1 MKLSSMLSLIW
12 ISDKQWV
19 IFLVQIFFKYFM
31 GYIENYSSLIWNS
44 NITVNFV
51 NLVAKSDNLITPE
64 FIWLLF
70 KLLPEGKKKKKSQLS
85 SNLSSPLYPH
95 CHLAKGLPWTKHLHP
110 PKFTCWSHSPS
121 VRWAFWR
128 WLGLVEEMILGS
140 SWGINVLTR
149 RDSLSPQCDDRMK
162 RQLS

>member
-1 MKLSSMLSLIW
+1 
-12 ISDKQWV
+12 
-19 IFLVQIFFKYFM
+19 M

-95 CHLAKGLPWTKHLHP
+95 
-110 PKFTCWSHSPS
+110 
-121 VRWAFWR
+121 
-128 WLGLVEEMILGS
+128 
-140 SWGINVLTR
+140 
-149 RDSLSPQCDDRMK
+149 
-162 RQLS
+162 

>member
-1 MKLSSMLSLIW
+1 
-12 ISDKQWV
+12 
-19 IFLVQIFFKYFM
+19 M
-31 GYIENYSSLIWNS
+31 GYIKNYSSLIWNS

-95 CHLAKGLPWTKHLHP
+95 
-110 PKFTCWSHSPS
+110 
-121 VRWAFWR
+121 
-128 WLGLVEEMILGS
+128 
-140 SWGINVLTR
+140 
-149 RDSLSPQCDDRMK
+149 
-162 RQLS
+162 